1 MWIEQILLGWLAL
14 ELTDSPWMV
23 AFWGFFRSAPCL
35 VGFFTPVLTDRFP
48 RKELLLTMQGI
59 LVAGFLLL
67 ASLYWFGVLS
77 YWHLIAVSV
86 VNGVVFTVDWPT
98 RRAMIPDLVGRERAI
113 DAILFENGAAGLGL
127 VLGPILGGMLLQKTN
142 AAVVLVVIAVLLAGA
157 SVLLLKIRTASRA
170 PEDPDDSMS
179 VWLRLVEGLRYIR
192 KLPRVYSI
200 LIATIFMNAWVFT
213 FFPLL
218 SVFARDILGRSE
230 QDLGVMAGSY
240 GLGALI
246 GLCFVHHARRLCSD
260 YAVLAGS
267 CVLTCV
273 VILGFSMSSF
283 YSLSLVFLFLGGVG
297 QAGFTSM
304 QSGIILRDVSE
315 EMRGRAMATLVLVIG
330 AGPLGGLQSAVMVAW
345 LGAPATVAILSASA
359 LLAVAFVFILLD
371 SRGEE

>member
-1 MWIEQILLGWLAL
+1 
-14 ELTDSPWMV
+14 
-23 AFWGFFRSAPCL
+23 
-35 VGFFTPVLTDRFP
+35 
-48 RKELLLTMQGI
+48 
-59 LVAGFLLL
+59 
-67 ASLYWFGVLS
+67 
-77 YWHLIAVSV
+77 
-86 VNGVVFTVDWPT
+86 
-98 RRAMIPDLVGRERAI
+98 
-113 DAILFENGAAGLGL
+113 
-127 VLGPILGGMLLQKTN
+127 
-142 AAVVLVVIAVLLAGA
+142 
-157 SVLLLKIRTASRA
+157 
-170 PEDPDDSMS
+170 MS

-330 AGPLGGLQSAVMVAW
+330 AGPLGGLQSTVMVAW
-345 LGAPATVAILSASA
+345 LGAPATVAILSREVNSDDGSPLPWPGSPVSCSGSGRQGLGRVA
-359 LLAVAFVFILLD
+359 LKRHLGFLTVYCSGPRCDRKELGAHGRSLGPAPVAHSLAAQIGIAPPANVPT
-371 SRGEE
+371 